1 MYIKYIYTSIILT
14 RNYVILQLSNI
25 EIILSGICV
34 FIAVVVLFFYKQPT
48 NIQGAI
54 NTMEK
59 KNLTYHD
66 EKEIEYTKRLRE
78 LLAELPPY
86 TKDYFR
92 AIENTSSSRT
102 RISYAYDLQVF
113 FRFMLEKNPS
123 LSNKAI
129 QEVTLNDIDHL
140 TSSDIEE
147 YQEYLKYYRS
157 DSGEQKNRPVSIAR
171 KLSSLRSFLNYF
183 YKKELLTK
191 NVAMQVDMP
200 KLHEKAIVRME
211 PDEVAI
217 LLDNIENYENQL
229 TGQKKAYFLK
239 TKTRDLA
246 IITLLLG
253 TGIRVS
259 ECVGLDL
266 SDINFRENSIRIIRK
281 GGKESILYF
290 GSEVETA
297 LKNYI
302 NGPREQ
308 TALRAQQ
315 GHENALFFS
324 MQQKRISVHAVE
336 NLVEKYTREFVPQ
349 KKITPHKLRSTF
361 GTSLYQET
369 GDIYLVAD
377 VLGHSDVGTTKKHY
391 AAIEDSRRRM
401 AASAI
406 KLREP

>member
-1 MYIKYIYTSIILT
+1 
-14 RNYVILQLSNI
+14 
-25 EIILSGICV
+25 
-34 FIAVVVLFFYKQPT
+34 
-48 NIQGAI
+48 
-54 NTMEK
+54 MEK
-59 KNLTYHD
+59 KNISYHD

-78 LLAELPPY
+78 LLTELPPY
-86 TKDYFR
+86 AKDYFR
-92 AIENTSSSRT
+92 AIENTSSPRT
-102 RISYAYDLQVF
+102 RVSYAYDLQVF
-113 FRFMLEKNPS
+113 FHFMLEENPS
-123 LSNKAI
+123 LSNKTMRDI
-129 QEVTLNDIDHL
+129 TLDDINQL
-140 TSSDIEE
+140 ASSDIEE
-147 YQEYLKYYRS
+147 YQEYLKYYKS
-157 DSGEQKNRPVSIAR
+157 ENGDQKNRPVSIAR
-171 KLSSLRSFLNYF
+171 KLSSLRSFLNYY

-200 KLHEKAIVRME
+200 KHHEKAIIRME

-217 LLDNIENYENQL
+217 LLDNMETYENQL
-229 TGQKKAYFLK
+229 SGQKKAYFLK
-239 TKTRDLA
+239 TKTRDIA

-266 SDINFRENSIRIIRK
+266 NDINFRENSIRIIRK

-308 TALRAQQ
+308 SALHVQH

-324 MQQKRISVHAVE
+324 MQQRRISVHAIE
-336 NLVEKYTREFVPQ
+336 NLVEKYTQEFVPQ
-349 KKITPHKLRSTF
+349 KRITPHKLRSTF

-391 AAIEDSRRRM
+391 AAIDDSRRRM
-401 AASAI
+401 AASAV